1 MLSLYIHIPFCHH
14 KCSYCSFHVIPLDGL
29 KESEHTSAHSPL
41 ITNYLDALHRQID
54 TFSQQLQ
61 QQSIQTIYF
70 GGGTPSLLSEKE
82 TFQILEK
89 IYKQYKVSNDVE
101 ITLECNP
108 DDLSDEKLKEL
119 KRLEINRLSIGLQ
132 SFDDEELIWMNRA
145 HNANQSESSVKRA
158 QDRGFENIT
167 IDLIYGSKF
176 SNISN
181 WKKTLDKVIDLQVPH
196 ISSYNLT
203 IEEKTKLGHDF
214 KVKKEV
220 AIDDEKSSEL
230 FLEMIDRLEK
240 HNFIHYEISNFA
252 KEGYFSKHNSNY
264 WKGEH
269 YLGLGPSAHSFDGKS
284 RQWNIANNNLYI
296 KYLQEKSEIYFEK
309 EILTEAERYNE
320 YILTS
325 LRTIW
330 GIDIN
335 YLKTNFNT
343 DFIKDF
349 NSKISE
355 YIKQETIVVKD
366 TTYTLTEKGKLLAD
380 KIASELFV

>member
-1 MLSLYIHIPFCHH
+1 MSGIYIHIPFCKQACH
-14 KCSYCSFHVIPLDGL
+14 YCDFHFSTSL
-29 KESEHTSAHSPL
+29 KNKDALLKSILME
-41 ITNYLDALHRQID
+41 IDNRINYLSNKTIE
-54 TFSQQLQ
+54 
-61 QQSIQTIYF
+61 TIYF

-82 TFQILEK
+82 IFQILEK
-89 IYKQYKVSNDVE
+89 IYKLYNVSNTAE
-101 ITLECNP
+101 ITLEGNP

-132 SFDDEELIWMNRA
+132 SFDEEELIWMNRA
-145 HNANQSESSVKRA
+145 HNAKQSESSVKRA

-176 SNISN
+176 SNLTN
-181 WKKTLDKVIDLQVPH
+181 WKKTLDKAIALQVPH

-220 AIDDEKSSEL
+220 AIDDEKSSEM

-240 HNFIHYEISNFA
+240 SNFIHYEISNFG
-252 KEGYFSKHNSNY
+252 KEGFFSKHNSNY

-269 YLGLGPSAHSFDGKS
+269 YLGLGPSAHSFDGTS
-284 RQWNIANNNLYI
+284 RQWNVSNNNLYI
-296 KYLQEKSEIYFEK
+296 KRLEEKSEAYFEK
-309 EILTEAERYNE
+309 EILTETEQFNE

-330 GIDIN
+330 GIDLN
-335 YLKTNFNT
+335 YLKINFNSDFVTNFLNQ
-343 DFIKDF
+343 IQ
-349 NSKISE
+349 E
-355 YIKQETIVVKD
+355 YIKRETVVVKD
-366 TTYTLTEKGKLLAD
+366 NTYTLTEKGKLLAD
-380 KIASELFV
+380 KIASELFI

>member
-1 MLSLYIHIPFCHH
+1 MEIDTRI
-14 KCSYCSFHVIPLDGL
+14 
-29 KESEHTSAHSPL
+29 
-41 ITNYLDALHRQID
+41 NYLPNKTIE
-54 TFSQQLQ
+54 
-61 QQSIQTIYF
+61 TIYF

-82 TFQILEK
+82 IFQILEK
-89 IYKQYKVSNDVE
+89 LYKLYNVSNNAE

-132 SFDDEELIWMNRA
+132 SFDEEELIWMNRA
-145 HNANQSESSVKRA
+145 HTAKESESSVKRA

-176 SNISN
+176 SNLTS
-181 WKKTLDKVIDLQVPH
+181 WKKTLDKAIALQVPH

-220 AIDDEKSSEL
+220 AIDDEKSSEM

-240 HNFIHYEISNFA
+240 NEFIHYEISNFG
-252 KEGYFSKHNSNY
+252 KEGFFSKHNSNY

-269 YLGLGPSAHSFDGKS
+269 YLGLGPSAHSFHGTS
-284 RQWNIANNNLYI
+284 RQWNVSNNNLYI
-296 KYLQEKSEIYFEK
+296 KYLEEKSEAYFEK
-309 EILTEAERYNE
+309 EILTETERFNE

-330 GIDIN
+330 GINLDYI
-335 YLKTNFNT
+335 KTNFNS
-343 DFIKDF
+343 DFAKNFLNQIQ
-349 NSKISE
+349 E
-355 YIKQETIVVKD
+355 YIKQETVTVKD
-366 TTYTLTEKGKLLAD
+366 KTYTLTEKGKLLAD
-380 KIASELFV
+380 KIASDLFA

>member
-1 MLSLYIHIPFCHH
+1 MSGIYIHIPFC
-14 KCSYCSFHVIPLDGL
+14 KQACNYCDFYFSTSLQN
-29 KESEHTSAHSPL
+29 KEFLVKNILSE
-41 ITNYLDALHRQID
+41 IDQRINYLPDKQIH
-54 TFSQQLQ
+54 
-61 QQSIQTIYF
+61 TIYF

-82 TFQILEK
+82 TFLILEK
-89 IYKQYKVSNDVE
+89 VYKLYKVSNDAE

-108 DDLSDEKLKEL
+108 DDLNEEKLKEL

-132 SFDDEELIWMNRA
+132 SFDEEELKWMNRA
-145 HNANQSESSVKRA
+145 HTARESESSIKRS

-176 SNISN
+176 SNLAN
-181 WKKTLDKVIDLQVPH
+181 WKKTLDKTIALKVPH

-203 IEEKTKLGHDF
+203 IEDKTKLGHDF

-240 HNFIHYEISNFA
+240 NDFIHYEISNFG
-252 KEGYFSKHNSNY
+252 KEGFFSRHNSNY

-284 RQWNIANNNLYI
+284 RQWNVANNNLYI
-296 KYLQEKSEIYFEK
+296 KQVSENNQAFFEK
-309 EILTEAERYNE
+309 EILTEKERFNE

-330 GIDIN
+330 GINLD
-335 YLKTNFNT
+335 YLKTNFNAE
-343 DFIKDF
+343 FVKVFQEQIA
-349 NSKISE
+349 E
-355 YIKQETIVVKD
+355 YIRQDTVVVKNK
-366 TTYTLTEKGKLLAD
+366 TYTLTEKGKLLAD

>member
-1 MLSLYIHIPFCHH
+1 VSGIYIHIPFCKQACH
-14 KCSYCSFHVIPLDGL
+14 YCDFHFSTSL
-29 KESEHTSAHSPL
+29 KNKEALVKSILLEIDTR
-41 ITNYLDALHRQID
+41 INYLPNKTIE
-54 TFSQQLQ
+54 
-61 QQSIQTIYF
+61 TIYF

-89 IYKQYKVSNDVE
+89 IYKLYKVSNNAE

-132 SFDDEELIWMNRA
+132 SFNEEELIWMHRA
-145 HNANQSESSVKRA
+145 HTAKESESSVKRA

-176 SNISN
+176 SNLTN
-181 WKKTLDKVIDLQVPH
+181 WKKTLDKAIALQVPH

-220 AIDDEKSSEL
+220 AIDDEKSSEM

-240 HNFIHYEISNFA
+240 NNFIHYEISNFA
-252 KEGYFSKHNSNY
+252 KEGFFSKHNSNY

-269 YLGLGPSAHSFDGKS
+269 YIGLGPSAHSFDGTS
-284 RQWNIANNNLYI
+284 RQWNVSNNNLYI
-296 KYLQEKSEIYFEK
+296 KHLEEKSEAYFEK
-309 EILTEAERYNE
+309 EVLTETERFNE

-330 GIDIN
+330 GIDLI
-335 YLKTNFNT
+335 YLKTNFNS
-343 DFIKDF
+343 DFVKKFSMQIQ
-349 NSKISE
+349 E
-355 YIKQETIVVKD
+355 YIKQGTVIVKD
-366 TTYTLTEKGKLLAD
+366 STYTLTEKGKLLAD
-380 KIASELFV
+380 KIASDLFA

>member
-1 MLSLYIHIPFCHH
+1 MSGIYIHIPFCKQACH
-14 KCSYCSFHVIPLDGL
+14 YCDFHFSTSL
-29 KESEHTSAHSPL
+29 KNKDALVKSILME
-41 ITNYLDALHRQID
+41 IDNRINYLPNKTIE
-54 TFSQQLQ
+54 
-61 QQSIQTIYF
+61 TIYF

-82 TFQILEK
+82 IFQILEK
-89 IYKQYKVSNDVE
+89 LYKLYNVSNNAE

-132 SFDDEELIWMNRA
+132 SFDEEELIWMNRA
-145 HNANQSESSVKRA
+145 HTAKESESSVKRA

-176 SNISN
+176 SNLTS
-181 WKKTLDKVIDLQVPH
+181 WKKTLDKAIALQVPH

-220 AIDDEKSSEL
+220 AIDDEKSSEM

-240 HNFIHYEISNFA
+240 NDFIHYEISNFG
-252 KEGYFSKHNSNY
+252 KEGFFSKHNSNY

-269 YLGLGPSAHSFDGKS
+269 YLGLGPSAHSFDGTS
-284 RQWNIANNNLYI
+284 RQWNVSNNNLYI
-296 KYLQEKSEIYFEK
+296 KYLEEKSEAYFEK
-309 EILTEAERYNE
+309 EILTETERFNE

-330 GIDIN
+330 GINLD
-335 YLKTNFNT
+335 YLKTNFSSDYAKN
-343 DFIKDF
+343 FLNQIQ
-349 NSKISE
+349 E
-355 YIKQETIVVKD
+355 YIKQETVVVKD
-366 TTYTLTEKGKLLAD
+366 KTYTLTEKGKLLAD

>member
-1 MLSLYIHIPFCHH
+1 MSGIYIHIPFCKQACH
-14 KCSYCSFHVIPLDGL
+14 YCDFHFSTSLNNKDALVKSILD
-29 KESEHTSAHSPL
+29 E
-41 ITNYLDALHRQID
+41 IIVRINYLPNKNIE
-54 TFSQQLQ
+54 
-61 QQSIQTIYF
+61 TIYF
-70 GGGTPSLLSEKE
+70 GGGTPSLLLEKE
-82 TFQILEK
+82 IFLILDK
-89 IYKQYKVSNDVE
+89 IYKLYNVSKDVE

-132 SFDDEELIWMNRA
+132 SFDEEELIWMNRA
-145 HNANQSESSVKRA
+145 HTAKESESSVKRA

-176 SNISN
+176 SNLFS
-181 WKKTLDKVIDLQVPH
+181 WKKTLDKAIALKVPH

-220 AIDDEKSSEL
+220 AIDDEKSSEM

-240 HNFIHYEISNFA
+240 NNFIHYEISNFG
-252 KEGYFSKHNSNY
+252 KEGFFSKHNSNY

-269 YLGLGPSAHSFDGKS
+269 YLGLGPSAHSFDGTS
-284 RQWNIANNNLYI
+284 RQWNVSNNNIYI
-296 KYLQEKSEIYFEK
+296 KYIEEKSEKYFEK
-309 EILTEAERYNE
+309 EILTETERFNE

-330 GIDIN
+330 GIDLN
-335 YLKTNFNT
+335 YLKTNFNS
-343 DFIKDF
+343 DFVKRFSNQIQ
-349 NSKISE
+349 E
-355 YIKQETIVVKD
+355 YIKQETVLVKD
-366 TTYTLTEKGKLLAD
+366 STFTLTEKGKLLAD
-380 KIASELFV
+380 KIASELFA

>member
-1 MLSLYIHIPFCHH
+1 MDNRI
-14 KCSYCSFHVIPLDGL
+14 
-29 KESEHTSAHSPL
+29 
-41 ITNYLDALHRQID
+41 NYLPNKTIE
-54 TFSQQLQ
+54 
-61 QQSIQTIYF
+61 TIYF

>member
-1 MLSLYIHIPFCHH
+1 MSGIYIHIPFCKQACH
-14 KCSYCSFHVIPLDGL
+14 YCDFHFSTSL
-29 KESEHTSAHSPL
+29 KNKDALVKSILTEIDTR
-41 ITNYLDALHRQID
+41 INYLPNKTIE
-54 TFSQQLQ
+54 
-61 QQSIQTIYF
+61 TIYF

-82 TFQILEK
+82 TFLILEK
-89 IYKQYKVSNDVE
+89 IYKLYNVSNNPE

-132 SFDDEELIWMNRA
+132 SFDEEELIWMNRA
-145 HNANQSESSVKRA
+145 HTAKESESSVKRA

-176 SNISN
+176 SNLTN
-181 WKKTLDKVIDLQVPH
+181 WKKTLDKAISLQVPH

-214 KVKKEV
+214 KVKKEI
-220 AIDDEKSSEL
+220 AIDDEKSSEM

-240 HNFIHYEISNFA
+240 NNFIHYEISNFG
-252 KEGYFSKHNSNY
+252 KEGFFSKHNSNY

-269 YLGLGPSAHSFDGKS
+269 YIGLGPSAHSFDGTS
-284 RQWNIANNNLYI
+284 RQWNVSNNNIYI
-296 KYLQEKSEIYFEK
+296 KHLTEKTSFYFEK
-309 EILTEAERYNE
+309 EVLTETERFNE

-330 GIDIN
+330 GIDLN
-335 YLKTNFNT
+335 YLKTNFNS
-343 DFIKDF
+343 DFVKNFSTQIQ
-349 NSKISE
+349 E
-355 YIKQETIVVKD
+355 YIKQETVLVND

-380 KIASELFV
+380 KIASELFA

>member
-1 MLSLYIHIPFCHH
+1 MDNRI
-14 KCSYCSFHVIPLDGL
+14 D
-29 KESEHTSAHSPL
+29 
-41 ITNYLDALHRQID
+41 YLPNKTIE
-54 TFSQQLQ
+54 
-61 QQSIQTIYF
+61 TIYF

-89 IYKQYKVSNDVE
+89 IYKQYIVSSDVE

-108 DDLSDEKLKEL
+108 DDLFDEKIKEL

-132 SFDDEELIWMNRA
+132 SFNEEELIWMNRA
-145 HNANQSESSVKRA
+145 HNADQSESSVKRA

-167 IDLIYGSKF
+167 VDLIYGSKY
-176 SNISN
+176 SNLSN

-252 KEGYFSKHNSNY
+252 KEGFFSKHNSNY

-284 RQWNIANNNLYI
+284 RQWNVSNNNLYI

-309 EILTEAERYNE
+309 EVLTEAERYNE

-330 GIDIN
+330 GIDTN

>member
-1 MLSLYIHIPFCHH
+1 MSGIYIHIPFCKKACH
-14 KCSYCSFHVIPLDGL
+14 YCDFHFSTSLQN
-29 KESEHTSAHSPL
+29 KETLVKSILTEIDL
-41 ITNYLDALHRQID
+41 RYNYLHDKNID
-54 TFSQQLQ
+54 
-61 QQSIQTIYF
+61 TIYF

-82 TFQILEK
+82 SFLILEK
-89 IYKQYKVSNDVE
+89 IYKLYNVSKNAE
-101 ITLECNP
+101 ITFECNP

-132 SFDDEELIWMNRA
+132 SFDEEELIWMNRA
-145 HNANQSESSVKRA
+145 HTAKESEASVKRA

-176 SNISN
+176 SNLTN
-181 WKKTLDKVIDLQVPH
+181 WKKTLDKAIALQVPH

-214 KVKKEV
+214 KIKKEV
-220 AIDDEKSSEL
+220 AIDDEKSSDL

-240 HNFIHYEISNFA
+240 NNFIHYEISNFG
-252 KEGYFSKHNSNY
+252 KDGFFSIHNSNY
-264 WKGEH
+264 WKGDH
-269 YLGLGPSAHSFDGKS
+269 YIGLGPSAHSFDGTS
-284 RQWNIANNNLYI
+284 RQWNIANNNIYI
-296 KYLQEKSEIYFEK
+296 KHVSEKTEAYFEK
-309 EILTEAERYNE
+309 EILTEKERFNE

-330 GIDIN
+330 GVDLN
-335 YLKTNFNT
+335 YLKTNFNS
-343 DFIKDF
+343 DFVKTF
-349 NSKISE
+349 LNE
-355 YIKQETIVVKD
+355 VETFIKQEHVIAKN

>member
-1 MLSLYIHIPFCHH
+1 MDNRI
-14 KCSYCSFHVIPLDGL
+14 D
-29 KESEHTSAHSPL
+29 
-41 ITNYLDALHRQID
+41 YLPNKTIE
-54 TFSQQLQ
+54 
-61 QQSIQTIYF
+61 TIYF

-89 IYKQYKVSNDVE
+89 IYKQYIVSSDVE

-132 SFDDEELIWMNRA
+132 SFNEEELTWMNRA
-145 HNANQSESSVKRA
+145 HNADQSESSVKRA

-167 IDLIYGSKF
+167 VDLIYGSKY
-176 SNISN
+176 SNLSN

-252 KEGYFSKHNSNY
+252 KEGFFSKHNSNY

-269 YLGLGPSAHSFDGKS
+269 YLGLGPSAH
-284 RQWNIANNNLYI
+284 
-296 KYLQEKSEIYFEK
+296 
-309 EILTEAERYNE
+309 
-320 YILTS
+320 
-325 LRTIW
+325 
-330 GIDIN
+330 
-335 YLKTNFNT
+335 
-343 DFIKDF
+343 
-349 NSKISE
+349 
-355 YIKQETIVVKD
+355 
-366 TTYTLTEKGKLLAD
+366 
-380 KIASELFV
+380 